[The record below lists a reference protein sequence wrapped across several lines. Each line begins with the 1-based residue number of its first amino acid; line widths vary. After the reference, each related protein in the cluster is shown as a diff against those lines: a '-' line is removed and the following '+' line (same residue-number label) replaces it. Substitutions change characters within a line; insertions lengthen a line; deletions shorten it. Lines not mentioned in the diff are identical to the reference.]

1 MWVRGADEL
10 RALVG
15 RDLGPSEWFEVTQ
28 EVVDAFGR
36 AVEDW
41 HWAHNDPARAVR
53 GPLGGPIGHA
63 HLTLSLV
70 PHLRKSLVAFA
81 TGECMFYGY
90 NRVRFPTAVPVGAR
104 VRMRGTVAQVD
115 EVGGADQPPST
126 SASRSRVTTVR
137 RASRRRSGGTTT
149 SRHPGEPTGVPIV
162 EPRAEEVRCCW
173 CRGSC
178 SAPG

>member
-1 MWVRGADEL
+1 MQDAGGAVWVRGADEL

-36 AVEDW
+36 AVADW
-41 HWAHNDPARAVR
+41 HWAHYDPARAVR

-90 NRVRFPTAVPVGAR
+90 NRVRFPTAVPVGAL

-115 EVGGADQPPST
+115 EVGGADQLT
-126 SASRSRVTTVR
+126 LDLRVAIEGHDRPACV
-137 RASRRRSGGTTT
+137 AQAIW
-149 SRHPGEPTGVPIV
+149 RHYDFE
-162 EPRAEEVRCCW
+162 
-173 CRGSC
+173 
-178 SAPG
+178 APG

>member
-1 MWVRGADEL
+1 MQDAVGAVRVRGADEL

-28 EVVDAFGR
+28 EVVDTFGR
-36 AVEDW
+36 AVADW
-41 HWAHNDPARAVR
+41 HWAHNDPARAAR

-104 VRMRGTVAQVD
+104 VRMRGAVAQVD
-115 EVGGADQPPST
+115 AV
-126 SASRSRVTTVR
+126 
-137 RASRRRSGGTTT
+137 SGGEQLTLDVRVAIEGLERPACVAQAIW
-149 SRHPGEPTGVPIV
+149 RHYDV
-162 EPRAEEVRCCW
+162 E
-173 CRGSC
+173 
-178 SAPG
+178 APG